1 MQVSQMYKA
10 EMYDL
15 IERWD
20 SSGLTQKNFCLQEGV
35 SVSTFGYW
43 RKRYIEYRQ
52 ESFHCSNTDHK
63 RFLSVEQIPAE
74 QSEGYGKISIRY
86 PNGVELSCPDGMTL
100 NQLRTLINL

>member
-1 MQVSQMYKA
+1 MQVSQMYKE

-63 RFLSVEQIPAE
+63 RSFQWNKYQQSNQKVTVRYLSVIQM
-74 QSEGYGKISIRY
+74 
-86 PNGVELSCPDGMTL
+86 EL
-100 NQLRTLINL
+100 N